1 MKVIKYNAEKKRFY
15 SSGHCPHPENDD
27 SPLGTCVRTLNRC
40 IQNWLDAF
48 EYGNVEGELV
58 EYINSGISVIDN
70 NELYFD
76 INKQNIQELKEEFTK
91 NMKKI
96 FIQKIYEID
105 DKEISPKYDK
115 FFRSD
120 EKCWKRIKLG
130 GSHLFRKKA
139 TLKGQINALFQQFV
153 NNNINDEKM
162 IKWYEGQ
169 FNNLFNKLQ
178 QHIENKAKKINNQA
192 NTQLD
197 NNVNNGCKAI
207 NIQ

>member
-1 MKVIKYNAEKKRFY
+1 MKVIKYNAKENRFY
-15 SSGHCPHPENDD
+15 SIGRCPQPEEDN
-27 SPLGTCVRTLNRC
+27 SPLGTCVRALNCYIETLSH
-40 IQNWLDAF
+40 AF
-48 EYGNVEGELV
+48 EYGNLEKRLV
-58 EYINSGISVIDN
+58 ECINRGISVIDDN
-70 NELYFD
+70 QIFFEL
-76 INKQNIQELKEEFTK
+76 NKQNIQELKEEFTK
-91 NMKKI
+91 IMKKI

-120 EKCWKRIKLG
+120 EKRWKRIKMFG
-130 GSHLFRKKA
+130 KHLFSTKA

-153 NNNINDEKM
+153 NNNINNEKM
-162 IKWYEGQ
+162 IKWYKEQ
-169 FNNLFNKLQ
+169 FNNLFDKLQ
-178 QHIENKAKKINNQA
+178 KHIENKAKKINNQA